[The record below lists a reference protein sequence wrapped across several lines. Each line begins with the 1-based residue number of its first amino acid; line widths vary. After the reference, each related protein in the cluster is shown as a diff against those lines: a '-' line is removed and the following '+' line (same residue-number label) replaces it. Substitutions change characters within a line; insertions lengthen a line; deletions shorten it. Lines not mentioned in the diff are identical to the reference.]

1 MSNRATESFDCAGV
15 PAMVPPR
22 TSEIASARRTRS
34 PWRTLAERAARVA
47 QLALPQHCE
56 LCVARSGAGLLCTH
70 CVAELPRLPECC
82 PVCAL
87 PSADGATC
95 GACLAHPPS
104 WSRTTAALVY
114 AFPVDRLLQQL
125 KYGGRLALG
134 DWAGE
139 TLADAVRDGF
149 ASRAQPDRPDVIV
162 ALPLTAARQRERGFN
177 QARVI
182 AARVASAMTLPL
194 RSPLVR
200 IAGGTPQAALAWK
213 ERASNVRGAFRVDG
227 GVRGA
232 RIALIDDV
240 MTTGATLAE
249 AARVLVEAG
258 AAGVECWVVARTL
271 RISDG

>member
-1 MSNRATESFDCAGV
+1 V
-15 PAMVPPR
+15 
-22 TSEIASARRTRS
+22 
-34 PWRTLAERAARVA
+34 ARVA

-56 LCVARSGAGLLCTH
+56 LCVARSGAGLLCAA
-70 CVAELPRLPECC
+70 CVADLPRLGECC
-82 PVCAL
+82 PVCAI
-87 PSADGATC
+87 PSAGGATC
-95 GACLAHPPS
+95 GACLAHPPP
-104 WSRTTAALVY
+104 WSRTIAALVY

-149 ASRAQPDRPDVIV
+149 ASRAEAARPDVVV
-162 ALPLTAARQRERGFN
+162 ALPLTPARQRERGFN

-182 AARVASAMTLPL
+182 APRVASAMRLPL

-200 IAGGTPQAALAWK
+200 IAGTKPQAALAWN
-213 ERASNVRGAFRVDG
+213 ERAKNVRGAFRVDG
-227 GVRGA
+227 DVRGV

-249 AARVLVEAG
+249 AARILNDAG
-258 AAGVECWVVARTL
+258 AADVECWVVARTL
-271 RISDG
+271 RVNDG